1 MPIRWGSTR
10 RLLPGVAV
18 GDTAAVAQKLPRIL
32 STHVAK
38 AERLCTL
45 PAASRATRSSHPDL
59 NVSVFWTRS
68 IIAAPA
74 LSLLAPSL
82 RNDRNLVAGSN

>member
-10 RLLPGVAV
+10 RLLPGVAA

-45 PAASRATRSSHPDL
+45 PAASRATRSSHLDL
-59 NVSVFWTRS
+59 NVSGLFFGPETSLPRS
-68 IIAAPA
+68 RSPC
-74 LSLLAPSL
+74 SELAE
-82 RNDRNLVAGSN
+82 